1 MSKFCT
7 IPNKK
12 DFENFSKGTNIDPLR
27 MSNIYTIAVNK
38 SNKDN
43 NTNEII
49 LPTVKEFLTV
59 LNNIVNESPDKTLN
73 VSNLKISELPP
84 RFFQTL
90 APLNKAQ
97 YKRLLSEGRQ
107 DYINEYK
114 SLYNKQTSFIG
125 KIRDH
130 IVNSVF
136 KKSNN
141 LMTSSKITE
150 ASVIMS
156 NLIYETLLNRAAQ
169 LRTKYNDKSISVN
182 DIIKGVF
189 NKNTV
194 EQVIQMI
201 VSHELKNAKKRAD
214 ANGEVFEE
222 NEYLKILQENPELI
236 TKGVLANLKTTY
248 GIIIK
253 TKKPVKTVDEV
264 VVINNE
270 QTDEINETEEE
281 EEKSLVKTDTEENA
295 ADILGEL
302 YEQSSNAEILD
313 KNEITVNN
321 FNKDNIS
328 SIKSAVK
335 QLRVILANLNILDLS
350 NNTETDFRGTSK
362 NMLGLNKKVDFNI
375 AFNTLM
381 SLFSGE
387 QVIGDNL
394 KNSPEIVESS
404 DIIKFLIDQ
413 SVSYPWM
420 LNLLDLYKSESKT
433 AENLLN
439 VLDNY
444 LFVEKKPIKNFEK
457 WYNSK
462 NKVPYEN
469 VLKVIASESGLNALL
484 FTNFYT
490 QKNIYMIQFKNN
502 QMKFINKAN
511 TSTKIF
517 KQLVNKLSS
526 GVLLITPKITSNTKA
541 NYNLGT
547 AQNPKEFTEVLKN
560 IQNEYDSIN
569 KEMLE
574 QEITAKSFLDDEF
587 LYNPKNKLLLNRLN
601 NLFNMFGANL
611 TQKDFTQLL
620 YDKDKQHIPL
630 IYKNISD
637 IIYKDNER
645 YANIKDLLLFTSTF
659 TQNLKTLSKELIP
672 IYSDYVEPSSRE
684 LGKSYYSHVLPDY
697 TSTLLKRF
705 RNKSSAAQ
713 ELEYWAQDSMMY
725 TDGVYNSH
733 YLNLLKKGKLVLKHF
748 PQLHYDKK
756 PIEDFT
762 NKDYLKSA
770 LNHFLNHLRLNSFKD
785 TALYVNMIT
794 GDANSHIIFKAPRL
808 PSHFIDSSTV
818 TVQRALAETVFAEA
832 LRITALTA
840 VSKND
845 KYSKNGLL
853 RYVAS
858 YDINGEPIYKET
870 PFSKNGKR
878 FHTFAQLNTNKE
890 LNDAILNKKTGI
902 MFMQNMDRNAKIKAI
917 EDLLNGI
924 VEENGNEIIVEENNV
939 FQQEIDAVYNL
950 LLKYDLIRES
960 KNSENSQ
967 ENTISSSEIPLLNGA
982 EALVKSHI
990 KNFVLNDIFAQSQ
1003 FHLLISND
1011 VAQNK
1016 NLPDI
1021 QKRDKQVVSPG
1032 QIYDKHIW
1040 KKLTGSFDINYVLV
1054 SDQMIKSNILNNIK
1068 NILDNNEKLTQ
1079 EERDS
1084 IMSKYE
1090 SIESTDGQSY
1100 ITLEARKNKLKSLGV
1115 TMWTAN
1121 HEKAYNNIVSGKFT
1135 KADLDLLGQETDKP
1149 QVYTKIMKKVGPYSF
1164 RVGMQVKTSEY
1175 LILPTTVKSENN
1187 PTYNSKETDISAYME
1202 AHNIHVLAFNSAVKV
1217 GLFQNIGFTDF
1228 IKNVDKFKNDKIV
1241 DNTFKETNIVKVPIE
1256 DVKKQQEISDHITH
1270 SEQIIGSQLKK
1281 IIVTD
1286 IPAELNFNGKNID
1299 ANHFKILVKQ
1309 FYEESVKKAY
1319 QKLEKRFANKEAI
1332 LEFIQEQL
1340 LVSNKYSPELLELYT
1355 EIKNAEDVP
1364 LFDPQNSAIHEQLLL
1379 SAIKNDII
1387 NLKMKGGSLVQISAS
1402 PSNDLRVEF
1411 NEDGKTI
1418 KHIEAVM
1425 PWAMRESIEFALD
1438 KDGYIDTSLVD
1449 EDVLKVI
1456 GYRIP
1461 SEHKY
1466 SIFPIKIV
1474 KFSDKSSGNNILLPH
1489 ELMVMAGF
1497 DFDID
1502 KLYVMLP
1509 EVVEDTTGT
1518 LKKVEYNN
1526 TELYNVKDLGRN
1538 SQKALNNLFFDLTWA
1553 AVTNKEA
1560 TNEMFIPGGF
1570 DNWITASEI
1579 LQVKEILGEDVS
1591 FEEIENMSK
1600 EQIEEILDNSDN
1612 RSIYSMETRLDFR
1625 KKNAAAAKLI
1635 GVMANQVPSHSITQM
1650 TDMVIK
1656 NPIKLFIED
1665 QPIKHLGKK
1674 LAIVSEKSTKG
1685 KTVIGKIVQI
1695 SRRIAQSVAA
1705 SVDAVKQPILDIINI
1720 NMFTADVTSV
1730 LLRSVSEK
1738 GYGATDLQIGVFLN
1752 QPVIKT
1758 LSEEFENINQAVK
1771 KISKIKFIN
1780 DVLKPYT
1787 RNKEDIAKINTLK
1800 NSALNFENLEKE
1812 FLDKDIDLL
1821 NLSETQLHVLIKFV
1835 QLSEVG
1841 QDLNNVSDLMKNDTS
1856 NSGLETSIF
1865 EGLQLQERIEKLKT
1879 QLKEDHE
1886 FFLQKRE
1893 KGSDLSISFKNP
1905 FISFKEYVD
1914 LAVMESEDLPS
1925 YALVPYVNEAY
1936 EYGIK
1941 KPLELLEKFFPYNTD
1956 LYKGMLKDFSKLMY
1970 VNNTLKKKLIVDFTT
1985 FLATLNTSLL
1995 EDHFKNSDN
2004 YKEFVSNFPKVIAYM
2019 KTNDKIP
2026 QEIKNLPILSLLE
2039 SVRIPG
2045 SNVNILQLQLDGAFT
2060 KEQKQ
2065 VFTESWK
2072 TLHEITPEIAEGL
2085 VRYEILRNGLKFTP
2099 NSFGY
2104 LAPVKIINSIEGYY
2118 KDIQNILKLDY
2129 NSSLTKSFIEQFI
2142 ANNIALIPSTKADM
2156 NNFKE
2161 GDYENYY
2168 LPTLETKPPK
2178 IVYLEEVISS
2188 SEIKRN
2194 YYKLEMETSTKEFY
2208 HYKKMNLLGIPN
2220 LFTEYNS
2227 NVELNNFEDFPSA
2240 FSEINTP
2247 KLNYEN
2253 IGENGFQF
2261 FTTVLED
2268 STNNKEFFNELISET
2283 SEEVVENF
2291 KEIDTSLKINI
2302 NDLFSENTSILD
2314 NIKPKKTVDDNG
2326 QINC

>member
-73 VSNLKISELPP
+73 VSNLKISDLPP

-236 TKGVLANLKTTY
+236 TKGVLSNLKTTY

-270 QTDEINETEEE
+270 QTDEVNESEEE
-281 EEKSLVKTDTEENA
+281 SLVKTDTEEDA
-295 ADILGEL
+295 ADILEEL
-302 YEQSSNAEILD
+302 YEYSSNTEILD
-313 KNEITVNN
+313 QNEITVNN

-328 SIKSAVK
+328 SLKSVVK

-350 NNTETDFRGTSK
+350 NNTETNFRGTSK
-362 NMLGLNKKVDFNI
+362 NMLGLNKKVDFTI

-484 FTNFYT
+484 FTNFYK

-526 GVLLITPKITSNTKA
+526 GILLITPKITSNTKA

-637 IIYKDNER
+637 IIYKNNEK
-645 YANIKDLLLFTSTF
+645 YANIKDLLHFTSTF
-659 TQNLKTLSKELIP
+659 TQNLKVLSEELIP
-672 IYSDYVEPSSRE
+672 IYLDYVEPSSRE
-684 LGKSYYSHVLPDY
+684 LGKSYYSYVLPDY
-697 TSTLLKRF
+697 TSTLLRRF
-705 RNKSSAAQ
+705 KNKSSTAQ

-733 YLNLLKKGKLVLKHF
+733 YLNLLKKGQLVLEQF
-748 PQLHYDKK
+748 IQLHADKK

-762 NKDYLKSA
+762 NKDYLKST
-770 LNHFLNHLRLNSFKD
+770 LNHFLNHLRLNSFKN

-794 GDANSHIIFKAPRL
+794 GDANSHIMFKAPRL
-808 PSHFIDSSTV
+808 PSQFIDSSTV

-853 RYVAS
+853 QYVAS

-917 EDLLNGI
+917 EDLLSGI

-1121 HEKAYNNIVSGKFT
+1121 HEKAYNNIVLGKFT

-1256 DVKKQQEISDHITH
+1256 DVKKQQEISDHITE
-1270 SEQIIGSQLKK
+1270 SKQIIGSQLKK

-1299 ANHFKILVKQ
+1299 AIHFKSLVKQ

-1502 KLYVMLP
+1502 KLYMMLP

-1518 LKKVEYNN
+1518 LKKVGYNN
-1526 TELYNVKDLGRN
+1526 TEMYNLKDLGKN

-1560 TNEMFIPGGF
+1560 TDEMFIPGGF

-1579 LQVKEILGEDVS
+1579 LQIKEILGEDVS

-1635 GVMANQVPSHSITQM
+1635 GVMANQIPSHSIAQM

-1656 NPIKLFIED
+1656 SPIKLFIED

-1685 KTVIGKIVQI
+1685 KKVIGKIVQI

-1787 RNKEDIAKINTLK
+1787 RNKEGIAKINTLK
-1800 NSALNFENLEKE
+1800 NSALDFEKLEKE

-1841 QDLNNVSDLMKNDTS
+1841 QDLNNVSNLMKNDTS

-1865 EGLQLQERIEKLKT
+1865 EGLQLQERIEELKT
-1879 QLKEDHE
+1879 QLKEDHD
-1886 FFLQKRE
+1886 FFLQKRNT
-1893 KGSDLSISFKNP
+1893 GSDLSISFKNP
-1905 FISFKEYVD
+1905 FISFEEYVD

-1956 LYKGMLKDFSKLMY
+1956 LYKGMIKDFSKLMY
-1970 VNNTLKKKLIVDFTT
+1970 VNNTLKKKLTVDFTT
-1985 FLATLNTSLL
+1985 FLATSNKSLL
-1995 EDHFKNSDN
+1995 ENHFENPDN

-2019 KTNDKIP
+2019 KTSDKIP

-2118 KDIQNILKLDY
+2118 KDIQNILKLSY
-2129 NSSLTKSFIEQFI
+2129 NPSLTKSFIEQFI
-2142 ANNIALIPSTKADM
+2142 ANNIALMPSEQADM
-2156 NNFKE
+2156 NNFRK

-2168 LPTLETKPPK
+2168 LPTLETRPPK
-2178 IVYLEEVISS
+2178 IVYLEEVVSS

-2227 NVELNNFEDFPSA
+2227 SIELNNFEDFPSA

-2291 KEIDTSLKINI
+2291 KEIDTSVKIDI
-2302 NDLFSENTSILD
+2302 NDLISENTSILD
-2314 NIKPKKTVDDNG
+2314 NIKPKRTVDDNG

>member
-73 VSNLKISELPP
+73 VSNLKISDLPP

-236 TKGVLANLKTTY
+236 TKGVLSNLKTTY

-270 QTDEINETEEE
+270 QTDEVNESEEE
-281 EEKSLVKTDTEENA
+281 SLVKTDTEEDA
-295 ADILGEL
+295 ADILEEL
-302 YEQSSNAEILD
+302 YEYSSNTEILD
-313 KNEITVNN
+313 QNEITVNN

-328 SIKSAVK
+328 SLKSVVK

-350 NNTETDFRGTSK
+350 NNTETNFRGTSK
-362 NMLGLNKKVDFNI
+362 NMLGLNKKVDFTI

-484 FTNFYT
+484 FTNFYK

-526 GVLLITPKITSNTKA
+526 GILLITPKITSNTKA

-560 IQNEYDSIN
+560 IQDEYDSIN

-611 TQKDFTQLL
+611 TQKDFAQLL

-637 IIYKDNER
+637 IIYKNNEK
-645 YANIKDLLLFTSTF
+645 YANIKDLLHFTSTF
-659 TQNLKTLSKELIP
+659 TQNLKVLSEELIP
-672 IYSDYVEPSSRE
+672 IYLDYVEPSSRE
-684 LGKSYYSHVLPDY
+684 LGKSYYSYVLPDY
-697 TSTLLKRF
+697 TSTLLRRF
-705 RNKSSAAQ
+705 KNKSSTAQ

-733 YLNLLKKGKLVLKHF
+733 YLNLLKKGQLVLEQF
-748 PQLHYDKK
+748 IQLHADKK

-762 NKDYLKSA
+762 NKDYLKST
-770 LNHFLNHLRLNSFKD
+770 LNHFLNHLRLNSFKN

-794 GDANSHIIFKAPRL
+794 GDANSHIMFKAPRL
-808 PSHFIDSSTV
+808 PSQFIDSSTV

-853 RYVAS
+853 QYVAS

-1121 HEKAYNNIVSGKFT
+1121 HEKAYNNIVLGKFT

-1256 DVKKQQEISDHITH
+1256 DVKKQQEISDHITE
-1270 SEQIIGSQLKK
+1270 SKQIIGSQLKK

-1299 ANHFKILVKQ
+1299 AIHFKSLVKQ

-1502 KLYVMLP
+1502 KLYMMLP

-1518 LKKVEYNN
+1518 LKKVGYNN
-1526 TELYNVKDLGRN
+1526 TEMYNLKDLGKN

-1560 TNEMFIPGGF
+1560 TDEMFIPGGF

-1579 LQVKEILGEDVS
+1579 LQIKEILGEDVS

-1635 GVMANQVPSHSITQM
+1635 GVMANQIPSHSIAQM

-1656 NPIKLFIED
+1656 SPIKLFIED

-1685 KTVIGKIVQI
+1685 KKVIGKIVQI

-1705 SVDAVKQPILDIINI
+1705 SVDAVKQPILDLINI

-1787 RNKEDIAKINTLK
+1787 RNKEGIAKINTLK
-1800 NSALNFENLEKE
+1800 NSALDFEKLEKE

-1841 QDLNNVSDLMKNDTS
+1841 QDLNNVSNLMKNDTS

-1865 EGLQLQERIEKLKT
+1865 EGLQLQERIEELKT
-1879 QLKEDHE
+1879 QLKEDHD
-1886 FFLQKRE
+1886 FFLQKRNT
-1893 KGSDLSISFKNP
+1893 GSDLSISFKNP
-1905 FISFKEYVD
+1905 FISFEEYVD

-1956 LYKGMLKDFSKLMY
+1956 LYKGMIKDFSKLMY
-1970 VNNTLKKKLIVDFTT
+1970 VNNTLKKKLTVDFTT
-1985 FLATLNTSLL
+1985 FLATSNKSLL
-1995 EDHFKNSDN
+1995 ENHFENPDN

-2019 KTNDKIP
+2019 KTSDKIP

-2118 KDIQNILKLDY
+2118 KDIQNILKLNY
-2129 NSSLTKSFIEQFI
+2129 NPSLTKSFIEQFI
-2142 ANNIALIPSTKADM
+2142 ANNIALMPSEQADM
-2156 NNFKE
+2156 NNFRK

-2168 LPTLETKPPK
+2168 LPTLETRPPK
-2178 IVYLEEVISS
+2178 IVYLEEVVSS

-2227 NVELNNFEDFPSA
+2227 SIELNNFEDFPSA

-2261 FTTVLED
+2261 FTTILED

-2291 KEIDTSLKINI
+2291 KEIDTSVKIDI
-2302 NDLFSENTSILD
+2302 NDLISENTSILD
-2314 NIKPKKTVDDNG
+2314 NIKPKRTVDDNG

>member
-38 SNKDN
+38 SNKNN

-114 SLYNKQTSFIG
+114 NLYNKQTSFIG

-169 LRTKYNDKSISVN
+169 LRIKYNDKSISVN

-457 WYNSK
+457 WYNSE

-484 FTNFYT
+484 FTNFYK
-490 QKNIYMIQFKNN
+490 QKNIYMIQFKKN

-511 TSTKIF
+511 TSAKIF

-560 IQNEYDSIN
+560 IQDEYDSIN

-587 LYNPKNKLLLNRLN
+587 LYNPKNKLLFNRLN

-733 YLNLLKKGKLVLKHF
+733 YLNLLKKGKLVLEHF

-982 EALVKSHI
+982 EALIKSHI

-1084 IMSKYE
+1084 IMSKYG

-1228 IKNVDKFKNDKIV
+1228 IKNVDKFKNDKII

-1270 SEQIIGSQLKK
+1270 SKQIIGSQLKK

-1509 EVVEDTTGT
+1509 EVVEDTTGI

-1526 TELYNVKDLGRN
+1526 TELYNVKDLGKN

-1674 LAIVSEKSTKG
+1674 LAIVSEKATKG

-2168 LPTLETKPPK
+2168 LPTLETRPPK
-2178 IVYLEEVISS
+2178 IVYLEEVVSS

>member
-73 VSNLKISELPP
+73 VSNLKISDLPP

-236 TKGVLANLKTTY
+236 TKGVLSNLKTTY

-264 VVINNE
+264 IVINNE
-270 QTDEINETEEE
+270 QTDEVNESEEE
-281 EEKSLVKTDTEENA
+281 SLVKTDTEEDA
-295 ADILGEL
+295 ADILEEL
-302 YEQSSNAEILD
+302 YEYSSNTEILD
-313 KNEITVNN
+313 QNEITVNN

-328 SIKSAVK
+328 SLKSVVK

-350 NNTETDFRGTSK
+350 NNTETNFRGTSK
-362 NMLGLNKKVDFNI
+362 NMLGLNKKVDFTI

-484 FTNFYT
+484 FTNFYK

-526 GVLLITPKITSNTKA
+526 GILLITPKITSNTKA

-560 IQNEYDSIN
+560 IQDEYDSIN

-637 IIYKDNER
+637 IIYKNNEK
-645 YANIKDLLLFTSTF
+645 YANIKDLLHFTSTF
-659 TQNLKTLSKELIP
+659 TQNLKVLSEELIP
-672 IYSDYVEPSSRE
+672 IYLDYVEPSSRE
-684 LGKSYYSHVLPDY
+684 LGKSYYSYVLPDY
-697 TSTLLKRF
+697 TSTLLRRF
-705 RNKSSAAQ
+705 KNKSSTAQ

-733 YLNLLKKGKLVLKHF
+733 YLNLLKKGQLVLEQF
-748 PQLHYDKK
+748 IQLHADKK

-762 NKDYLKSA
+762 NKDYLKST
-770 LNHFLNHLRLNSFKD
+770 LNHFLNHLRLNSFKN

-794 GDANSHIIFKAPRL
+794 GDANSHIMFKAPRL
-808 PSHFIDSSTV
+808 PSQFIDSSTV

-853 RYVAS
+853 QYVAS

-917 EDLLNGI
+917 EDLLSGI

-1121 HEKAYNNIVSGKFT
+1121 HEKAYNNIVLGKFT

-1256 DVKKQQEISDHITH
+1256 DVKKQQEISDHITE
-1270 SEQIIGSQLKK
+1270 SKQIIGSQLKK

-1299 ANHFKILVKQ
+1299 AIHFKSLVKQ

-1502 KLYVMLP
+1502 KLYMMLP

-1518 LKKVEYNN
+1518 LKKVGYNN
-1526 TELYNVKDLGRN
+1526 TEMYNLKDLGKN

-1560 TNEMFIPGGF
+1560 TDEMFIPGGF

-1579 LQVKEILGEDVS
+1579 LQIKEILGEDVS

-1635 GVMANQVPSHSITQM
+1635 GVMANQIPSHSIAQM

-1656 NPIKLFIED
+1656 SPIKLFIED

-1685 KTVIGKIVQI
+1685 KKVIGKIVQI

-1705 SVDAVKQPILDIINI
+1705 SVDAVKQPILDLINI

-1787 RNKEDIAKINTLK
+1787 RNKEGIAKINTLK
-1800 NSALNFENLEKE
+1800 NSALDFEKLEKE

-1841 QDLNNVSDLMKNDTS
+1841 QDLNNVSNLMKNDTS

-1865 EGLQLQERIEKLKT
+1865 EGLQLQERIEELKT
-1879 QLKEDHE
+1879 QLKEDHD
-1886 FFLQKRE
+1886 FFLQKRNT
-1893 KGSDLSISFKNP
+1893 GSDLSISFKNP
-1905 FISFKEYVD
+1905 FISFEEYVD

-1956 LYKGMLKDFSKLMY
+1956 LYKGMIKDFSKLMY
-1970 VNNTLKKKLIVDFTT
+1970 VNNTLKKKLTVDFTT
-1985 FLATLNTSLL
+1985 FLATSNKSLL
-1995 EDHFKNSDN
+1995 ENHFENPDN

-2019 KTNDKIP
+2019 KTSDKIP

-2045 SNVNILQLQLDGAFT
+2045 SNVNILQLQLDGVFT

-2118 KDIQNILKLDY
+2118 KDIQNILKLSY
-2129 NSSLTKSFIEQFI
+2129 NPSLTKSFIEQFI
-2142 ANNIALIPSTKADM
+2142 ANNIALMPSAKADM
-2156 NNFKE
+2156 NNFRK

-2168 LPTLETKPPK
+2168 LPTLETRPPK
-2178 IVYLEEVISS
+2178 IVYLEEVVSS

-2227 NVELNNFEDFPSA
+2227 SIELNNFEDFPSA

-2291 KEIDTSLKINI
+2291 KEIDTSVKIDI
-2302 NDLFSENTSILD
+2302 NDLISENTSILD
-2314 NIKPKKTVDDNG
+2314 NIKPKRTVDDNG